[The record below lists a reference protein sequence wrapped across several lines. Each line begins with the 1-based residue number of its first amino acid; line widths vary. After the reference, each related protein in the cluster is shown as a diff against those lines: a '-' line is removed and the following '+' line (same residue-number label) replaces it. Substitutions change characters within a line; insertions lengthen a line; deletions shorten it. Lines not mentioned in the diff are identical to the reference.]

1 MLKDA
6 KIHFF
11 AILWFLF
18 WRKKLLLQTLT
29 VSLSHVML
37 GFRRFQKAC
46 HSNPPFNGLLLF
58 FLLSWRRGPRRP

>member
-18 WRKKLLLQTLT
+18 WRKKVAIAGLNSLFKPCHVGLLQ
-29 VSLSHVML
+29 VSENMS
-37 GFRRFQKAC
+37 
-46 HSNPPFNGLLLF
+46 
-58 FLLSWRRGPRRP
+58 FLHWVVWWHGIYAF

>member
-18 WRKKLLLQTLT
+18 WRKK
-29 VSLSHVML
+29 V
-37 GFRRFQKAC
+37 AIA
-46 HSNPPFNGLLLF
+46 GLNRNVIPVEVGGQRHGIYGLKNRHIRC
-58 FLLSWRRGPRRP
+58 SD